1 MVISAVIGGLIGS
14 FLYSYWRARRAT
26 KTIGTVRI
34 NDAQLANDPEFIA
47 AVTESVS
54 EALRRAQ
61 KRNGGQLL

>member
-34 NDAQLANDPEFIA
+34 NDAQLANDEFIA
-47 AVTESVS
+47 AVTEAVS